1 LWEKMEK
8 VILEGK
14 EREKKERR
22 GREIFCGEGKGSFLR
37 ERKGR

>member
-1 LWEKMEK
+1 MWEKRGK

-22 GREIFCGEGKGSFLR
+22 GREFFCEEGKGSFLR